1 MSLPINIPSKNTII
15 DNQIYIKLI
24 EPKTLLRFIN
34 EKTIEFPLFQR
45 DLCEIKINTIVDKIT
60 KNSSKNWLLLQGRI
74 SLGYITDSPKYYVLD
89 GQHRIK
95 ALEKIINSQIES
107 NADIYN
113 KPIEI
118 IIIKFNGISEMKD
131 YFVDI
136 NSNSKIE
143 PIYTYFND
151 EMIQSS
157 ILKLRGWL
165 KENYSV
171 SFRRSEKKSDNNKNY
186 HLNEFIRLFTP
197 DDIKQFY
204 DNLHENYGNES
215 IIIEK
220 LLLANISAKDQL
232 QEFSKKGKRNY
243 YVADKEYEKCLMSG
257 FYLAYENINSIDFIF
272 GYSDDVE
279 IKEITH
285 TTKIKITSKM
295 RKDVWKKRNGNSMNG
310 KCYICDDNME
320 FDAFHCGHIIA
331 DKNGGQIILSNL
343 EPICMGC
350 NLSMGT
356 KNLNLYKEE
365 LNKFRQNLNYVTNLS
380 YEIN

>member
-1 MSLPINIPSKNTII
+1 MALPINIPSKNTIT
-15 DNQIYIKLI
+15 DNNIHIKLI
-24 EPKTLLRFIN
+24 EPKTLLRLIN
-34 EKTIEFPLFQR
+34 EKTIEIPQFQR
-45 DLCEIKINTIVDKIT
+45 ELCEIKINTIVDKII

-74 SLGYITDSPKYYVLD
+74 SLGYIINTQKLYILD

-95 ALEKIINSQIES
+95 AIDKIISQQSELG
-107 NADIYN
+107 NEIYN
-113 KPIEI
+113 KTIEI
-118 IIIKFNGISEMKD
+118 IIIKFNDISEMKD

-165 KENYSV
+165 KENYNM
-171 SFRRSEKKSDNNKNY
+171 SFRKFEKKSENNKNY

-197 DDIKQFY
+197 DNVKHFY
-204 DNLHENYGNES
+204 DNLQENYGNET

-220 LLLANISAKDQL
+220 LMLANISAKEQL
-232 QEFSKKGKRNY
+232 QGFSKKGKRNC
-243 YVADKEYEKCLMSG
+243 YVCDKEYDKCLMSG

-285 TTKIKITSKM
+285 NNKIKITSKM
-295 RKDVWKKRNGNSMNG
+295 RKDVWKKRNGNLMNG
-310 KCYICDDNME
+310 KCYICNDDME

-331 DKNGGQIILSNL
+331 DKIGGLLVLSNL

-356 KNLNLYKEE
+356 KNLNTYKDE
-365 LNKFRQNLNYVTNLS
+365 LNKFRHDLNYVSNLS
-380 YEIN
+380 HEIN